1 MSVHINGIES
11 IQSAIDFVDGPVVDA
26 FSRLR
31 VSSPFNIFDSKQIF
45 DAAPLFWDDQEVSGA
60 DTTSVY
66 SQDAARSRLGVAGTT
81 AGKRVRQTF
90 MRFNYH
96 PGKSQL
102 VYMTGVLGAGGTG
115 ITQEIGMLDD
125 ENGVFFRND
134 EGTVNVV
141 IKSNVSGSV
150 IDTEVAQSA
159 WNLDPM
165 DGTGPSGITA
175 DWSKVQIF
183 FLDYEWLSAGRV
195 RIGLRINGVEI
206 IVHEF
211 DHANVIATAFMSTPN
226 LPLRYSIENDG
237 TGAVSTLD
245 HICTT
250 VISEGGVEDLGVVRH
265 VSSNGATLDAAAT
278 ATTYAVLGIRL
289 KAAALGA
296 TVKLISLGLIEFTG
310 SKSYDWLLL
319 FDPVVAGTFTYAD
332 ETNSVVQIAR
342 GALANTVTGGLH
354 IAGGVAQSAQRG
366 STTTEEIESA
376 LRLGST
382 IAGVPDE
389 MVLCV
394 TPRNGDINL
403 DIEGSITWRELS

>member
-1 MSVHINGIES
+1 MSITIDGIES
-11 IQSAIDFVDGPVVDA
+11 TQSTIDFVDGPAIDA

-45 DAAPLFWDDQEVSGA
+45 DNAPLFWDDQEASGA

-66 SQDAARSRLGVAGTT
+66 SQDAARSRLGVAETT

-102 VYMTGVLGAGGTG
+102 VYMTGVLGAGGVG
-115 ITQEIGMLDD
+115 IIQEIGMLDD
-125 ENGVFFRND
+125 ENGIFFRND
-134 EGTVNVV
+134 EGIVNVV
-141 IKSNVSGSV
+141 VRSNVSGSV
-150 IDTEVAQSA
+150 VDTAVAQSA
-159 WNLDPM
+159 WNLDTV
-165 DGTGPSGITA
+165 DGAGPSGITI

-195 RIGLRINGVEI
+195 RIGLRINGIEI

-237 TGAVSTLD
+237 TGAASTLD

-250 VISEGGVEDLGVVRH
+250 VISEGGAEDLGTVRQAG
-265 VSSNGATLDAAAT
+265 SDGATLDAAVT
-278 ATTYAVLGIRL
+278 AVTYAVLGIML
-289 KAAALGA
+289 KAAALGV
-296 TVKLISLGLIEFTG
+296 TVKLISLGLVEFTG
-310 SKSYDWLLL
+310 SKSYDWTLRLN
-319 FDPVVAGTFTYAD
+319 PTVAGTFTYGD
-332 ETNSVVQIAR
+332 ETNSAVQIAR
-342 GALANTVTGGLH
+342 GALANTVTGGLR

-366 STTTEEIESA
+366 SATTEEIESA

-389 MVLCV
+389 MVLCI
-394 TPRNGDINL
+394 TPRGGSINL
-403 DIEGSITWRELS
+403 DIEGSMTWRELS

>member
-1 MSVHINGIES
+1 MSVYVDGIEFMRP
-11 IQSAIDFVDGPVVDA
+11 AVDLADGPALDA

-31 VSSPFNIFDSKQIF
+31 VSSPFTIFDSKQIF
-45 DAAPLFWDDQEVSGA
+45 DAAPLFWDDQEVSGSG
-60 DTTSVY
+60 TTSVY
-66 SQDAARSRLGVAGTT
+66 SQDAARSRIGVGATT

-102 VYMTGVLGAGGTG
+102 VYMTGVLGAGGAG
-115 ITQEIGMLDD
+115 IIQEIGMLDD
-125 ENGVFFRND
+125 ENGIFFRDD

-141 IKSNVSGSV
+141 VRSNVTGSV
-150 IDTEVAQSA
+150 VEEVVAQSA
-159 WNLDPM
+159 WNLDVM
-165 DGTGPSGITA
+165 DGTGPSGITV

-195 RIGLRINGVEI
+195 RIGLRINGLEI

-237 TGAVSTLD
+237 TGAASTLD
-245 HICTT
+245 HICST
-250 VISEGGVEDLGVVRH
+250 VISEGGVADLGITRH
-265 VSSNGATLDAAAT
+265 ASSDGATLDAAVT

-289 KAAALGA
+289 KAAALGS
-296 TVKLISLGLIEFTG
+296 TVKIISLGLSEFIG
-310 SKSYDWLLL
+310 SKSYDWVLLL
-319 FDPVVAGTFTYAD
+319 NPTVAGTFTYAD
-332 ETNSVVQIAR
+332 ETNSTVQIAR
-342 GALANTVTGGLH
+342 GAVANTVTVGTDL
-354 IAGGVAQSAQRG
+354 AGDVAQSTQKG
-366 STTTEEIESA
+366 SAITEEIESA

-394 TPRNGDINL
+394 TPRNGDVNL
-403 DIEGSITWRELS
+403 DIEGSMTWRELS

>member
-1 MSVHINGIES
+1 VTVHINGIES
-11 IQSAIDFVDGPVVDA
+11 IESAVDFIDGPALDA

-45 DAAPLFWDDQEVSGA
+45 DAAPLFWDDREVSGA

-66 SQDAARSRLGVAGTT
+66 SQNAARSRLGVAETT
-81 AGKRVRQTF
+81 VGKRVRQTF

-102 VYMTGVLGAGGTG
+102 VYMTGVLGVGGTG
-115 ITQEIGMLDD
+115 ITQEIGLLDD
-125 ENGVFFRND
+125 ENGIFFRND
-134 EGTVNVV
+134 KGTVNVIIQSKV
-141 IKSNVSGSV
+141 TGSV
-150 IDTEVAQSA
+150 VDTAVAQSA
-159 WNLDPM
+159 WNLDVM
-165 DGTGPSGITA
+165 DGTGPSGITV

-183 FLDYEWLSAGRV
+183 VIDYTWLSAGNV
-195 RIGLRINGVEI
+195 RIGLRINRVNI

-211 DHANVIATAFMSTPN
+211 SHANVIATAFMSTPN

-237 TGAVSTLD
+237 TGAASTLD
-245 HICTT
+245 HICAT
-250 VISEGGVEDLGVVRH
+250 VISEGGVADLGIVRH
-265 VSSNGATLDAAAT
+265 ASSNGATLDAAAT
-278 ATTYAVLGIRL
+278 ATTYAVLGIKL

-296 TVKLISLGLIEFTG
+296 TIKLISLGTSEFAG
-310 SKSYDWLLL
+310 SNAYDWLLL
-319 FDPVVAGTFTYAD
+319 FNPTVAGTFTYAD

-342 GALANTVTGGLH
+342 GAVANTVTVGIQ

-366 STTTEEIESA
+366 SATTEEIESA

-403 DIEGSITWRELS
+403 DIEGSMTWRELS